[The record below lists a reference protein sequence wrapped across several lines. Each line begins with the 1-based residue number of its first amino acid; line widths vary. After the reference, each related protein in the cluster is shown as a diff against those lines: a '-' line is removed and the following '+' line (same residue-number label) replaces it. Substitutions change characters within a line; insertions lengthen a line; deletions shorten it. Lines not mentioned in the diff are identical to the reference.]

1 MNGGYIYTQTPGYIK
16 MGTGDENKERKKE
29 IYKQINKLN
38 KICKYVCQI
47 KVMWCNQHADNMHR
61 IN

>member
-29 IYKQINKLN
+29 IYKQINALK
-38 KICKYVCQI
+38 KP
-47 KVMWCNQHADNMHR
+47 
-61 IN
+61 

>member
-29 IYKQINKLN
+29 RNIQTNK
-38 KICKYVCQI
+38 
-47 KVMWCNQHADNMHR
+47 
-61 IN
+61 